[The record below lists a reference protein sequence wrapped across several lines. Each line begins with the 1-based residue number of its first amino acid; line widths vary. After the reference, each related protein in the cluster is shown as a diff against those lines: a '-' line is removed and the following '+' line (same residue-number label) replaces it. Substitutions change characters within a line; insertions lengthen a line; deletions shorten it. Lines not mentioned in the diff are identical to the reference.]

1 MVNETSRS
9 TAIFCSPL
17 MYSLVT
23 SRAISMNEFSI
34 WPGLHKRPV
43 ILAAVLACIA
53 ACGSDGNV
61 DSARNSRET
70 KDNMSVPKGVQ
81 SAAAADSTRGAGST
95 RGSVRTPVVLF
106 FGTSLTAGYG
116 LDPEQAFPSLIEK

>member
-34 WPGLHKRPV
+34 WPGLHRRPV
-43 ILAAVLACIA
+43 ILAAALACIA

-61 DSARNSRET
+61 DSARNARET

-81 SAAAADSTRGAGST
+81 TAVTAADRTRGVDST

-106 FGTSLTAGYG
+106 FGT
-116 LDPEQAFPSLIEK
+116 